1 MENAILMASGMG
13 TRMRPLTEK
22 IPKPLIS
29 VGGRPMIETVIDGL
43 RKRGVDKIA
52 VVSGYLGDKFN
63 YLKEKYGNVFI
74 IRNKV
79 YETVNNISSVYAAR
93 NLLREGSCFICEAD
107 LYVSDS
113 SVFANKL
120 EGSCYYG
127 KFVKGHS
134 SDWVFDRDEN
144 GVITRIGI
152 AGDDCYNMT
161 GIAWFTAQDA
171 QVLCDLIE
179 YEYGKPGYETMFWDE
194 VVNKH
199 IDKFR
204 LKVHPVGYGQVTEI
218 DTVEE
223 LEAVRGGLC

>member
-13 TRMRPLTEK
+13 TRMRPLTER
-22 IPKPLIS
+22 IPKPLIT

-52 VVSGYLGDKFN
+52 VVSGYLGDRFN

-113 SVFANKL
+113 SVFADKL

-134 SDWVFDRDEN
+134 DDWVFDRDEN
-144 GVITRIGI
+144 GIITRIGI

-161 GIAWFTAQDA
+161 GIAWFTARDA

-179 YEYGKPGYETMFWDE
+179 YEYGKPGYKTMFWDE

-204 LKVHPVGYGQVTEI
+204 LKVHPVGCGQVTEI

-223 LEAVRGGLC
+223 LEAVRRSLC